1 MRPHFSLLLPFFF
14 FFFFYHCV
22 AMIPLSDTLKQ
33 HQAFI
38 DVGYSIGPDYH
49 RLHTTFDLL
58 TVADAFISIQRTINA
73 NDDDTTWFETEY
85 TIQAQDASHM
95 VRLHHFEILFDTD
108 LTDNTMLAEG
118 FQAWSQTREMDKT
131 SSLPAIS
138 SPVAW
143 ITKFD
148 LQG

>member
-1 MRPHFSLLLPFFF
+1 
-14 FFFFYHCV
+14 
-22 AMIPLSDTLKQ
+22 MIPLSDTLKQ
-33 HQAFI
+33 HHAYI
-38 DVGYSIGPDYH
+38 DIGYSIGPNHY
-49 RLHTTFDLL
+49 RLHTTFDGL
-58 TVADAFISIQRTINA
+58 TVSDTFITIQRTTNSTE
-73 NDDDTTWFETEY
+73 DDTNRFEMEY
-85 TIQAQDASHM
+85 TIQAQGVSTDM
-95 VRLHHFEILFDTD
+95 VRLHHFEILFETD
-108 LTDNTMLAEG
+108 LTDNTMMAEG